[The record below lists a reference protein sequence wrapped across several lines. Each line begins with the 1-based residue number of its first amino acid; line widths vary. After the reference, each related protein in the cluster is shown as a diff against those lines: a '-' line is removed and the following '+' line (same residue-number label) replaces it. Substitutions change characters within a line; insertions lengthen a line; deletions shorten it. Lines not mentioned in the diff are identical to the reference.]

1 VSGALPRRHYDRR
14 LWVSGLSRLGLQ
26 GVLTHANQF
35 YERRVV
41 RCGQVSQNLAVQ
53 SDLSGLEALD
63 EPAVSRPAGTAGRVD
78 ADLPQ
83 AAEIAL
89 LGATVAERVLPP
101 MINGVRRVAIE
112 FRTAH
117 PKALGGSEHS
127 GAALSGG
134 RGVGYAHKLEDS
146 GELIIETVDSGRR
159 ARQRA

>member
-1 VSGALPRRHYDRR
+1 EAQFAREILTQVEIDLVFKRPRSGVSAERRILYRPVSGALPRRHYDRR
-14 LWVSGLSRLGLQ
+14 LRVSGLSRLGLQ
-26 GVLTHANQF
+26 GGLTHANQF

-53 SDLSGLEALD
+53 SDLSGLEALY
-63 EPAVSRPAGTAGRVD
+63 EPAVSRPGGTGGRVD
-78 ADLPQ
+78 ADQPQ

-112 FRTAH
+112 FRAAH

-127 GAALSGG
+127 
-134 RGVGYAHKLEDS
+134 
-146 GELIIETVDSGRR
+146 
-159 ARQRA
+159 